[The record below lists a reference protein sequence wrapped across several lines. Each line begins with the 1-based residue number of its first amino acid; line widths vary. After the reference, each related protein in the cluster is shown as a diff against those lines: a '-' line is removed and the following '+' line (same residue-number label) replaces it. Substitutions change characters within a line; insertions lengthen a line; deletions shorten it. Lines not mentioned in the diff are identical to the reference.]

1 MLVEDSGFPAHSS
14 CDGKTGG
21 VNEADST
28 SLFFLHTFFFCL
40 LMSSTDCW
48 DAGVAVALYIL
59 GKKPLCQKMHIAV
72 IPSIIL
78 PVCCLW
84 YDGLSC

>member
-40 LMSSTDCW
+40 LMPSTDCW
-48 DAGVAVALYIL
+48 DAGIAVALYI
-59 GKKPLCQKMHIAV
+59 
-72 IPSIIL
+72 
-78 PVCCLW
+78 
-84 YDGLSC
+84 